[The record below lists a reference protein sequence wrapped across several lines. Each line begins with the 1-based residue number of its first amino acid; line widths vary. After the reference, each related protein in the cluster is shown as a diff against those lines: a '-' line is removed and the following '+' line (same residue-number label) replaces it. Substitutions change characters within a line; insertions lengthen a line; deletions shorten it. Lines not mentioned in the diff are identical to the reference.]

1 MPAHEWGDPNRRVV
15 EEFRANGGSVGG
27 MFAGVP
33 LLLLTTIGARSG
45 RHRTVPL
52 TYITDGERYVVAAGA
67 AGANPA
73 WYHNVLA
80 HPDVTVEVATA
91 VFDATAQ
98 IATGD
103 ERASLFDRFA
113 AQQPQLRSYQPGAA
127 RDVPMV
133 VLAPT
138 RSAAPETKR

>member
-1 MPAHEWGDPNRRVV
+1 
-15 EEFRANGGSVGG
+15 
-27 MFAGVP
+27 MFAGLP

-73 WYHNVLA
+73 WYHNVLT
-80 HPDVTVEVATA
+80 HPDVTVEVVTA

-103 ERASLFDRFA
+103 ERASLFDRYA
-113 AQQPQLRSYQPGAA
+113 AQQPQLRSYQAGAA
-127 RDVPMV
+127 RHVPMV
-133 VLAPT
+133 VLTPT